1 MSAAPKGEGARERI
15 LAAVRARAGGKGD
28 PPPAN
33 ASPPPSV
40 PADLDAFCA
49 RLEATGA
56 TVERVA
62 GPGDVPGAVAR
73 HLAARNLAPRAV
85 VAPALAGLPWDSV
98 PMLEVREG
106 SAGVDDGVAVV
117 PALAGVAETGSIVH
131 ASGPDDPTINHFLPD
146 NAVAVLR
153 ADDVAGSL
161 EEAFARGRG
170 GVAMPRA
177 LCLITG
183 PSRTG
188 DIEQRIELGAHGPR
202 ALHVV
207 VTEGEAS
214 ARESP

>member
-1 MSAAPKGEGARERI
+1 MSPAPEGARERI
-15 LAAVRARAGGKGD
+15 LAAVRARGGRDDGIPEAPPP
-28 PPPAN
+28 PPPA
-33 ASPPPSV
+33 

-49 RLEATGA
+49 RLEAAGA

-62 GPGDVPGAVAR
+62 GPEEVPAAVAR

-85 VAPALAGLPWDSV
+85 VAPALAGLPWAAA
-98 PMLEVREG
+98 PMLEVRKG
-106 SAGVDDGVAVV
+106 TAGAEDEVAVV
-117 PALAGVAETGSIVH
+117 PALAGVAETGSLVH

-153 ADDVAGSL
+153 AGDLAGGL
-161 EEAFARGRG
+161 EEALALARG

-177 LCLITG
+177 VCLITG

-207 VTEGEAS
+207 VTEGEEP
-214 ARESP
+214 ARERS